1 MTRSIRT
8 TLAAALAL
16 AITACVGTPKDGPR
30 EAQIQPAAVGLT
42 GPAYVAPA
50 EDWWLALGDPQLD
63 RLVGQSL
70 AGNPSLAASLARV
83 RGAWEQ
89 AVVAGA
95 GDGVRVDFDLSVYRQ
110 KVSGNYIYPPP
121 YAGSTFWD
129 GRVGFSLIWNID
141 FWGRQSAIL
150 DQASSAARA
159 AEFDAMAAT
168 LALSGAVSQ
177 TYVDLQRV
185 SDLESLAAQT
195 QRQRE
200 RLLALTRQRVAA
212 GLDSDVELRTAEAG
226 RAQADVE
233 REQARVGRE
242 LAVHALAAL
251 SGQGAN
257 AYESI
262 GAPRLDLE
270 RALPLPDELPADL
283 LAHRPDIA
291 AARARVTAAQAGRE
305 AAHAAFY
312 PNVNLIGFAGFTAV
326 GLDVLP
332 KGDSQTFT
340 LGPAIHLPILDAG
353 RLKAEYRKSGADLD
367 AAVASYNETVLRAV
381 RESADQA
388 ARVQSLDRQLVEQ
401 RRVLEAAERAYALA
415 EQRYG
420 AGLTN
425 FLTVLNAE
433 TQVLAARRS
442 RVNLLAD
449 RTQAR
454 VALLVALGGSFDPT
468 GPAALAGAGAPG
480 HKETAK

>member
-1 MTRSIRT
+1 MTGSRRT
-8 TLAAALAL
+8 LLAASLSLVIA
-16 AITACVGTPKDGPR
+16 ACVSTPKGGPH
-30 EAQIQPAAVGLT
+30 EAEIQPVAVGLT

-63 RLVGQSL
+63 RLVGKSL

-95 GDGVRVDFDLSVYRQ
+95 GDGARVDFDLSAYRQ

-141 FWGRQSAIL
+141 FWGRQSAIFE
-150 DQASSAARA
+150 QASAAAQA
-159 AEFDAMAAT
+159 AEFDALAAT

-185 SDLESLAAQT
+185 TDLERLATRT
-195 QRQRE
+195 QRQRDS
-200 RLLALTRQRVAA
+200 LLALTRQRVAA
-212 GLDSDVELRTAEAG
+212 GLDSNVELRTAEAN
-226 RAQADVE
+226 RAQVDVE
-233 REQARVGRE
+233 LEQARIGRK
-242 LAVHALAAL
+242 LAVHTLAAL

-257 AYESI
+257 AYASI
-262 GAPRLDLE
+262 GDPTLDLE
-270 RALPLPDELPADL
+270 RALPLPNALPADL

-291 AARARVTAAQAGRE
+291 AAKARVAAAQSGRE

-381 RESADQA
+381 REAADQV
-388 ARVQSLDRQLVEQ
+388 ARVESLDRQLLEQ
-401 RRVLEAAERAYALA
+401 QRVLEAAEQAYALA